1 MSGQDPIAAAGVSP
15 GDVLAGKYRVERV
28 LGVGGMGV
36 VVAAEHIQLR
46 ERVALKFLH
55 PEVVK
60 DEDAVRR
67 FLREAQSAVRIK
79 SEHVARVTDV
89 GTLENGAPYMVME
102 YLTGIDLAGELE
114 QRGALDLTEVAD
126 LLLQACD
133 AIAEAHS
140 IGIVHRDLKPSN
152 LFLTRRADGSPLV
165 KVLDFGISKNV
176 TPIGESKALTQTT
189 SFVGSPYYMSPE
201 QLKSARSVDAR
212 SDVWALGVVL
222 FELLTKAH
230 PFEGETLT
238 GLMIAISTEPPKRLA
253 PFRPDLDARIE
264 HLVLRCLERDV
275 SKRVQNVAELAMLL
289 APFASAHSL
298 HYVDRVTRTLGGVPT
313 TVGISGSVPPYAG
326 PGPNEDAVKT
336 RPIAGSNPSGAAP
349 SAFAG
354 VDTSA
359 GWADTNNA
367 PIVVPTKNS
376 KGLLVAFATVVTL
389 VGVAGVVGAIMHFR
403 STDEE
408 VPVAAANAVPAASSA
423 AMVPSAPPPAIE
435 TSAQVEPAPPAPSA
449 TPKKTTPPAPPA
461 APPAPAVSTAKKAAP
476 NAATPPPVVPPPAPK
491 KSASGSAFDTQ

>member
-1 MSGQDPIAAAGVSP
+1 
-15 GDVLAGKYRVERV
+15 
-28 LGVGGMGV
+28 MGV

-46 ERVALKFLH
+46 EHVALKFLH

-102 YLTGIDLAGELE
+102 YLTGIDLSGALE
-114 QRGALDLTEVAD
+114 QRGALDLSEVAD

-140 IGIVHRDLKPSN
+140 LGIVHRDLKPSN

-238 GLMIAISTEPPKRLA
+238 GLMIAISTEPPKRLSA
-253 PFRPDLDARIE
+253 FRPDLDSRVE
-264 HLVLRCLERDV
+264 HLILRCLERDLT
-275 SKRVQNVAELAMLL
+275 KRVQNVAELAMLL
-289 APFASAHSL
+289 APFASTHSL

-313 TVGISGSVPPYAG
+313 TVGISGNVAPYTG
-326 PGPNEDAVKT
+326 SSSPPNEDALKT
-336 RPIAGSNPSGAAP
+336 KPLLDSSPGKPVA

-359 GWADTNNA
+359 GWADTNNS

-376 KGLLVAFATVVTL
+376 KALLVAFATAVTL
-389 VGVAGVVGAIMHFR
+389 AGAGGVIGAVMHFR
-403 STDEE
+403 SGDD
-408 VPVAAANAVPAASSA
+408 VPTAAAASVPTASSA
-423 AMVPSAPPPAIE
+423 PVASASAASVASAPEPSA
-435 TSAQVEPAPPAPSA
+435 SAERAPAPVVSQKKVSAAPQAAAPAPSA
-449 TPKKTTPPAPPA
+449 NFVGSNS
-461 APPAPAVSTAKKAAP
+461 AVKKAPTGTPSAP
-476 NAATPPPVVPPPAPK
+476 VATPPPPK
-491 KSASGSAFDTQ
+491 KKSGFEFDTQ